1 MKIQGND
8 RTLESFKIF
17 PYVAWA
23 ITIGFSI
30 FVYNIALELKAV
42 TEDLQKQTQ
51 FLQERV
57 QTPVEKI
64 DTFELQKSPR

>member
-1 MKIQGND
+1 MKIHGND

-23 ITIGFSI
+23 ITVGFSI
-30 FVYNIALELKAV
+30 FVYNIALELKTV

-57 QTPVEKI
+57 QTPVEAI
-64 DTFELQKSPR
+64 DTFEQQKPPR